1 MVGHT
6 RQTSRTNNT
15 NTAAATQSWG
25 KVGCY
30 TNIETG
36 DTLTQEPVVRR
47 VKVETMNT
55 SCL

>member
-6 RQTSRTNNT
+6 RQTSRTNYT
-15 NTAAATQSWG
+15 NTAAATQSG
-25 KVGCY
+25 ATVGCY